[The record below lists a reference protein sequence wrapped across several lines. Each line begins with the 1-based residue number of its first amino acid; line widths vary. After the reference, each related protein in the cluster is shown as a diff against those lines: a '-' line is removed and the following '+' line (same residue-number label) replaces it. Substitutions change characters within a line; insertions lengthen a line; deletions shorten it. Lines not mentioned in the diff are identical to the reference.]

1 VRATTCCKNAGS
13 AGQPHGPLAT
23 LRAVMTD
30 TTTPIDSAD
39 LERHRPALTG
49 HCYRMLGSPDE
60 ADDAVQETF
69 VRAWRSLDRFEQRS
83 SLRTWLYSI
92 ATRVCLDALGERA
105 RRVRPMELGGVGTVH
120 DELCTRAAE
129 DFIEPIPE
137 SQVLPGDADPAQRA
151 ILRQS
156 IRLAFMAALQ
166 HLPPRQRA
174 ALLLMEVLGCS
185 AAEVAATLDMSVP
198 AVNSAIQR
206 ARATL
211 DARQLQADGVAAEA
225 DLDLVHRYV
234 EAFERYDMDA
244 LTALLHQDVVMSMPP
259 YELWLQGPRAVRDWM
274 LGRGI
279 GCRGSRLL
287 PTAANGAPAFGQF
300 RSSGPG
306 LGFHAWGLVVLEV
319 TGDRVTG
326 INTFLD
332 TERLFPRFG
341 LPLRLPA

>member
-1 VRATTCCKNAGS
+1 MK
-13 AGQPHGPLAT
+13 
-23 LRAVMTD
+23 D
-30 TTTPIDSAD
+30 TAIDSAQ
-39 LERHRPALTG
+39 LEQHRAALTG
-49 HCYRMLGSPDE
+49 HCYRMLGSPEE
-60 ADDAVQETF
+60 ADDAVQETL

-83 SLRTWLYSI
+83 SLKTWLYSI
-92 ATRVCLDALGERA
+92 ATRVCLDALGERS
-105 RRVRPMELGGVGTVH
+105 RRVRPMELGPVGTVH
-120 DELCTRAAE
+120 DELCTRSAE
-129 DFIEPIPE
+129 EFIQPIPE
-137 SQVLPGDADPAQRA
+137 SQILPPGADPAERA

-156 IRLAFMAALQ
+156 VRLAFMAALQ

-174 ALLLMEVLGCS
+174 ALLLMEVLGYS
-185 AAEVAATLDMSVP
+185 AAEVAATLDMSIP

-211 DARQLQADGVAAEA
+211 ETRQLQADAVGPDA
-225 DLDLVHRYV
+225 DPELVHRYV

-244 LTALLHQDVVMSMPP
+244 LTALLHEDVVMSMPP
-259 YELWLQGPRAVRDWM
+259 YEFWLRGPESVRDWM

-279 GCRGSRLL
+279 GCRGSRLI

-306 LGFHAWGLVVLEV
+306 KGFHAWGLVVLE
-319 TGDRVTG
+319 TDGQRVTG

>member
-1 VRATTCCKNAGS
+1 M
-13 AGQPHGPLAT
+13 QEPT
-23 LRAVMTD
+23 L
-30 TTTPIDSAD
+30 DSSQ
-39 LERHRPALTG
+39 LERHRAALTG
-49 HCYRMLGSPDE
+49 HCYRMLGSPEE
-60 ADDAVQETF
+60 ADDAVQETY

-83 SLRTWLYSI
+83 SLKTWLYSI
-92 ATRVCLDALGERA
+92 ATRVCLDALGD
-105 RRVRPMELGGVGTVH
+105 RRRIRPMELVPVGTVT
-120 DELCTRAAE
+120 DELCTRPAAE
-129 DFIEPIPE
+129 FIEPAPE
-137 SQVLPGDADPAQRA
+137 SQVIPPDADPAQRA
-151 ILRQS
+151 MLRQS

-166 HLPPRQRA
+166 HLPARQRA

-211 DARQLQADGVAAEA
+211 EARQLQAEAVEA
-225 DLDLVHRYV
+225 DVDPAVVRRYV
-234 EAFERYDMDA
+234 DAFERYDMDA
-244 LTALLHQDVVMSMPP
+244 LTAILHEEVVMSMPP
-259 YELWLQGPRAVRDWM
+259 YAFWLRGPESVRQWM

-279 GCRGSRLL
+279 GCRGSRLV

-306 LGFHAWGLVVLEV
+306 KGFHAWGLVVLELGAGSV
-319 TGDRVTG
+319 ITG